1 MPTSP
6 QAMYSISSLTDSV
19 RSGPPLR
26 VNSHHKTPRLG
37 QLLDIQVRDPSG
49 RLQAPQSTHSLPRS
63 PRRSIASQSLSI
75 TQMSVHTASRS
86 TRHPPSRRTPLPGAD
101 AGASKAAP
109 KKSARACCTV
119 PIVALFATACAVIAA
134 AFTAI
139 TTKSSL
145 DFTAEVN
152 TRVQVDLSSSVEA
165 MMKYV
170 TDPLE
175 ETVAYVNQMKL
186 MMDTKPE
193 FYQCDDANPTAFP
206 GNASNGN
213 FLYDAG
219 MYGYQRQHL
228 HAIFQMRE
236 SRRFGGRGVG
246 CVVYPDV
253 NTTLRV
259 YANGSMLETSI
270 SHPSELE
277 GLEARNVGAPTAAD
291 LAALPE
297 YDDVLNATEA
307 TWYASATTVDGQL
320 MTRYTYVKPVVD
332 PTNPNMRWAVGVD
345 HDMSDLLTYL
355 LEGTPP
361 ISLGDTHSVPTQVA
375 GAHTTL
381 YDMTS
386 GTLLSSTHAGMP
398 LVDGSGRLF
407 ATNAAPVSEVND
419 AYRDALARC
428 PGNDSCYDRALVTI
442 EGSVV
447 HVAYRV
453 NYADSDLHLL
463 VVTCV
468 PREYFFAEADKT
480 FRVTLGLS
488 IGCCVLV
495 VGGCVAL
502 LLLIQR
508 PLSSLQDNMVLA
520 AELHNDRVE
529 HTTTYLRD
537 IARLSAVFDGMNQ
550 QLLIARSFVPE
561 AVLLGRSEDSQEDAG
576 DEGSMS
582 CGDTGSV
589 ATARVVRGVMQ
600 HDEPESTMEGT
611 EMTATTTSSGG
622 MSKLFNVS
630 EKRVGVLSLNLVG
643 FHVLCAPHRQASRA
657 QRIQEVSTELL
668 SLAVAC
674 AHRERGVMDSF
685 HGDHFVLTYNASR
698 AVGTPLAAAVRSG
711 NLFIEEVR
719 GCDVFDGCGGV
730 AAGAAAGRAVVGT
743 FGIDGYRRLSVVGEA
758 YRSAVG
764 LQQAAVQFLRMNRD
778 LVEREGCVVDGLGA
792 KELGSCA
799 FHLQLVGC
807 VQGGEDRAG
816 CGKGVPSHA
825 YLALGVD
832 ECCVSGRAANEADG
846 EWLYE
851 LDAIGASD
859 PYVEANQA
867 LVSLMEGDAE
877 ACGAALVRAQAGV
890 GAAVGEESSGGVGGV
905 GVLPSTSSSG
915 SLRRSSEDV
924 VSPAWR
930 LVRGHYAHH
939 QGRAGGGA
947 MVTEAQAM
955 MATTRQCGLPWLLFK
970 Q

>member
-1 MPTSP
+1 
-6 QAMYSISSLTDSV
+6 
-19 RSGPPLR
+19 
-26 VNSHHKTPRLG
+26 
-37 QLLDIQVRDPSG
+37 
-49 RLQAPQSTHSLPRS
+49 
-63 PRRSIASQSLSI
+63 
-75 TQMSVHTASRS
+75 
-86 TRHPPSRRTPLPGAD
+86 
-101 AGASKAAP
+101 
-109 KKSARACCTV
+109 
-119 PIVALFATACAVIAA
+119 
-134 AFTAI
+134 
-139 TTKSSL
+139 
-145 DFTAEVN
+145 
-152 TRVQVDLSSSVEA
+152 
-165 MMKYV
+165 
-170 TDPLE
+170 
-175 ETVAYVNQMKL
+175 
-186 MMDTKPE
+186 
-193 FYQCDDANPTAFP
+193 
-206 GNASNGN
+206 
-213 FLYDAG
+213 
-219 MYGYQRQHL
+219 
-228 HAIFQMRE
+228 
-236 SRRFGGRGVG
+236 
-246 CVVYPDV
+246 
-253 NTTLRV
+253 
-259 YANGSMLETSI
+259 
-270 SHPSELE
+270 
-277 GLEARNVGAPTAAD
+277 
-291 LAALPE
+291 
-297 YDDVLNATEA
+297 
-307 TWYASATTVDGQL
+307 
-320 MTRYTYVKPVVD
+320 
-332 PTNPNMRWAVGVD
+332 
-345 HDMSDLLTYL
+345 
-355 LEGTPP
+355 
-361 ISLGDTHSVPTQVA
+361 
-375 GAHTTL
+375 
-381 YDMTS
+381 
-386 GTLLSSTHAGMP
+386 MP

-407 ATNAAPVSEVND
+407 ATNAAPVSEVNE

-468 PREYFFAEADKT
+468 PREYFFAEADQT

-643 FHVLCAPHRQASRA
+643 FHGLCAPHRQASRA

-719 GCDVFDGCGGV
+719 GCDVFNGCGGV

-792 KELGSCA
+792 KELGTCS
-799 FHLQLVGC
+799 LWV
-807 VQGGEDRAG
+807 RAG
-816 CGKGVPSHA
+816 RRGPCWLWQGCAVARLPCAWSA
-825 YLALGVD
+825 AWLGVRRMRLT
-832 ECCVSGRAANEADG
+832 VSGCT
-846 EWLYE
+846 
-851 LDAIGASD
+851 
-859 PYVEANQA
+859 
-867 LVSLMEGDAE
+867 SLTRSVRLTRWHFEGH
-877 ACGAALVRAQAGV
+877 AQE
-890 GAAVGEESSGGVGGV
+890 VGE
-905 GVLPSTSSSG
+905 GVLHRAD
-915 SLRRSSEDV
+915 RRV
-924 VSPAWR
+924 VCDCVCCDRRGVHSHHHEVKPR
-930 LVRGHYAHH
+930 LHR
-939 QGRAGGGA
+939 
-947 MVTEAQAM
+947 
-955 MATTRQCGLPWLLFK
+955 
-970 Q
+970 